1 MSHQKSENPSS
12 KITDAFLSSIIREMR
27 ISNVLKILELEN
39 EGVSLDKIK
48 KCTRRFCL

>member
-1 MSHQKSENPSS
+1 MHPETLELCLEP
-12 KITDAFLSSIIREMR
+12 ILREIR